1 VLHILELCHAYQDLN
16 GDTLPYKDS
25 CAFTLETRALTDR
38 THVHSRTKGMCFH
51 VLNVCAYHLQK
62 LCAFNRLHDNHFFSS
77 GRQAKGVKWI
87 LFFQDTNGL
96 IFKVIR
102 LLILPFM
109 GYLVLIEGTV
119 VAAFK
124 MPLH

>member
-1 VLHILELCHAYQDLN
+1 
-16 GDTLPYKDS
+16 
-25 CAFTLETRALTDR
+25 
-38 THVHSRTKGMCFH
+38 VHSRTKGMCFH
-51 VLNVCAYHLQK
+51 VLNVCAYHVQK
-62 LCAFNRLHDNHFFSS
+62 LCAFMHSHDNSFLLS

-96 IFKVIR
+96 IFKVTR

-109 GYLVLIEGTV
+109 GCLVVIEGTI
-119 VAAFK
+119 VAAFE